1 MHSHRFGGAVCERAA
16 TPDEDGDG
24 DDDDDDAQ
32 AQIIEKL

>member
-1 MHSHRFGGAVCERAA
+1 MHSHRFGGAACERAA

-24 DDDDDDAQ
+24 DDDDDAQ